1 MITRL
6 QIENFK
12 SLQSVDVPLK
22 PLSLFTGLNGMGKSS
37 FIQALLL
44 LQQSYEQQVNRRSW
58 ILNGPLVSLGTGIDV
73 LSEGAESEIISLRLW
88 VDDMQSPFEWQL
100 KSDSGADVMELE
112 RFALPNHLKRL
123 GDDAENINDTP
134 DPTEFIDEVKQAVN
148 YIPFL
153 KGEKTQYLG
162 AERISPQ
169 IGYPTSS
176 WEVNQRRQI
185 GKYGEFT
192 AHFLSVH
199 GDEPVE
205 FSNILFPNAAGQETP
220 NTLLQQ
226 VGAWLNEISPGLRLE
241 ATLNREFG
249 LVRVGYSY
257 QTAVGYTRPFRPG
270 NVGFG
275 LSYALPVLTA
285 ILSARP
291 GSLLIIE
298 NPESHIHPRGQ
309 SKLGELLALA
319 AQNDIQLLVET
330 HSDHVLNGVR
340 VAVKKYQLDPE
351 RIGLYFFERA
361 EEQMGH
367 QTHIVQPK
375 LDKDGRID
383 VWPRHFFDE
392 WDHNLMELL

>member
-12 SLQSVDVPLK
+12 SLQSIDVPLK

-44 LQQSYEQQVNRRSW
+44 LQQSYEQQANRRSW
-58 ILNGPLVSLGTGIDV
+58 MLNGPLVSLGTGIDV
-73 LSEGAESEIISLRLW
+73 LSEGAESEIITLRLW

-100 KSDSGADVMELE
+100 KSDSSADVVDLE
-112 RFALPNHLKRL
+112 RFTLPKQLK
-123 GDDAENINDTP
+123 GPNDDSESTNNASDQAKL
-134 DPTEFIDEVKQAVN
+134 IDEVKQAVK

-169 IGYPTSS
+169 IGYPTSA
-176 WEVNQRRQI
+176 WEVNQRLQI

-192 AHFLSVH
+192 GHFLSVH
-199 GDEPVE
+199 GDVPLE
-205 FSNILFPNAAGQETP
+205 FSSILFPDTAGQETP
-220 NTLLQQ
+220 NTLIQQ

-249 LVRVGYSY
+249 LVRVSYAY
-257 QTAVGYTRPFRPG
+257 QTSVGYTRPFRPG

-275 LSYALPVLTA
+275 LSYVLPVLTA

-319 AQNDIQLLVET
+319 AQNDVQLLIET

-340 VAVKKYQLDPE
+340 VAVKKYKLDPE

-361 EEQMGH
+361 KEQLGH

-383 VWPRHFFDE
+383 FWPEGFFDE
-392 WDHNLMELL
+392 WDNNLMELL

>member
-6 QIENFK
+6 NIENFK
-12 SLQSVDVPLK
+12 SLQNVDVPLK

-44 LQQSYEQQVNRRSW
+44 LQQTYVQQMSKHRLM
-58 ILNGPLVSLGTGIDV
+58 LNGPLVNLGTGQDV
-73 LSEGAESEIISLRLW
+73 LSEGAESETISIRMWADEMREPFTWRLRSE
-88 VDDMQSPFEWQL
+88 QSSDVL
-100 KSDSGADVMELE
+100 KVEGFFLPEGIKTVYGNDSWLSGSRKDS
-112 RFALPNHLKRL
+112 
-123 GDDAENINDTP
+123 I
-134 DPTEFIDEVKQAVN
+134 TEVSYAAS
-148 YIPFL
+148 YLPFL
-153 KGEKTQYLG
+153 KSEKTQYLG

-169 IGYPTSS
+169 IAYPTSS
-176 WEVNQRRQI
+176 HEVSQRHL
-185 GKYGEFT
+185 GKHGEYT
-192 AHFLSVH
+192 GHFLAVQ
-199 GDEPVE
+199 GDEEVKFRNVL
-205 FSNILFPNAAGQETP
+205 FSDPPGQETP
-220 NTLLQQ
+220 NNLLQQ
-226 VGAWLNEISPGLRLE
+226 VSAWLNEISPGLRLE
-241 ATLNREFG
+241 ASLNREFG
-249 LVRVGYSY
+249 LARLGFAY

-285 ILSARP
+285 ILSARA

-319 AQNDIQLLVET
+319 AQNDVQLLVET

-340 VAVKKYQLDPE
+340 VAVKKYKLDPE

-361 EEQMGH
+361 DEAMGH
-367 QTHIVQPK
+367 QTRIVQPK
-375 LDKDGRID
+375 IDKDGRID

-392 WDHNLMELL
+392 WDNNLMELL

>member
-6 QIENFK
+6 NIENFK

-37 FIQALLL
+37 FIQVLLL
-44 LQQSYEQQVNRRSW
+44 LQQSYVQQLNRQSW

-73 LSEGAESEIISLRLW
+73 LSEGAESETISLRLW

-100 KSDSGADVMELE
+100 KSESDADVMELE
-112 RFALPNHLKRL
+112 KFVLPEHVKRPC
-123 GDDAENINDTP
+123 DDAKHIYIMPNL
-134 DPTEFIDEVKQAVN
+134 TERIDEIEQAIN
-148 YIPFL
+148 YLPFL
-153 KGEKTQYLG
+153 KGERTQYLS
-162 AERISPQ
+162 AERTSPQ
-169 IGYPTSS
+169 IGYPTSA

-185 GKYGEFT
+185 GKHGEFT
-192 AHFLSVH
+192 AHFLAVH
-199 GDEPVE
+199 GDESVE
-205 FSNILFPNAAGQETP
+205 FSSILFPDATGQKTP
-220 NTLLQQ
+220 NTLIQQ

-249 LVRVGYSY
+249 LVRMGYAY

-285 ILSARP
+285 ILSARE
-291 GSLLIIE
+291 GSLLLIE

-319 AQNDIQLLVET
+319 AQNNVQLLVET

-361 EEQMGH
+361 NEKLGH

-383 VWPRHFFDE
+383 MWPHNFFDE
-392 WDHNLMELL
+392 WDNNLMELL

>member
-6 QIENFK
+6 NIENFK
-12 SLQSVDVPLK
+12 SLQNVDVPLK

-44 LQQSYEQQVNRRSW
+44 LQQSYAQQLNRQSW

-73 LSEGAESEIISLRLW
+73 LSEGAESETISLRLW
-88 VDDMQSPFEWQL
+88 ADDMQSPFEWQL

-112 RFALPNHLKRL
+112 GFSLPEQVKQLH
-123 GDDAENINDTP
+123 DDANPSYITP
-134 DPTEFIDEVKQAVN
+134 NPSERIDEIEQAVK
-148 YIPFL
+148 YLPFL
-153 KGEKTQYLG
+153 KGAKTQYLS
-162 AERISPQ
+162 AERTSPQ
-169 IGYPTSS
+169 IGYPTSA
-176 WEVNQRRQI
+176 WEVDQRRQI
-185 GKYGEFT
+185 GKHGEFT
-192 AHFLSVH
+192 AHFLAVH
-199 GDEPVE
+199 ADEPVE
-205 FSNILFPNAAGQETP
+205 FSTILFPDAAGQETP
-220 NTLLQQ
+220 NTLIQQ

-249 LVRVGYSY
+249 LARLGYSY
-257 QTAVGYTRPFRPG
+257 QTSVGYTRPFRPG

-291 GSLLIIE
+291 DSLLIIE

-319 AQNDIQLLVET
+319 AQNNVQLLVET

-340 VAVKKYQLDPE
+340 VAVKKYKLDPE

-361 EEQMGH
+361 DEAMGH

-383 VWPRHFFDE
+383 VWPRYFFDE
-392 WDHNLMELL
+392 WDHNLTELL

>member
-6 QIENFK
+6 SIENFK
-12 SLQSVDVPLK
+12 SLQQVDVPLK
-22 PLSLFTGLNGMGKSS
+22 QLSLFTGLNGMGKSS
-37 FIQALLL
+37 FIQVLLL
-44 LQQSYEQQVNRRSW
+44 LQQTYVQQLSKQRL
-58 ILNGPLVSLGTGIDV
+58 ILNGPLVSLGTGQDV
-73 LSEGAESEIISLRLW
+73 LSEGAESETISIRMWAEGMKQPFVWDLDSQNDSDVLRVQRFVIPDEIRGLY
-88 VDDMQSPFEWQL
+88 DAKLRDWQIQPR
-100 KSDSGADVMELE
+100 KDSITEVSYA
-112 RFALPNHLKRL
+112 ASRL
-123 GDDAENINDTP
+123 
-134 DPTEFIDEVKQAVN
+134 
-148 YIPFL
+148 PFL
-153 KGEKTQYLG
+153 KGEKTQYLS

-169 IGYPTSS
+169 LAYPTSS
-176 WEVNQRRQI
+176 HEVSQRHL
-185 GKYGEFT
+185 GKHGEYT
-192 AHFLSVH
+192 AHFLTEYS
-199 GDEPVE
+199 DEQVR
-205 FSNILFPNAAGQETP
+205 FRNVLFPDPAGQETP
-220 NTLLQQ
+220 DTLLRQ

-249 LVRVGYSY
+249 LVRLGYAY
-257 QTAVGYTRPFRPG
+257 QTSVGYTRPFRPG

-285 ILSARP
+285 ILSARE

-319 AQNDIQLLVET
+319 AQNNVQLLVET

-361 EEQMGH
+361 DEKLGH

-383 VWPRHFFDE
+383 VWPRYFFDE
-392 WDHNLMELL
+392 WDSNLMELL

>member
-58 ILNGPLVSLGTGIDV
+58 ILNGPLVGLGTGIDV

-88 VDDMQSPFEWQL
+88 VDDMQSPFEWHL
-100 KSDSGADVMELE
+100 KSDSDADVMELDK
-112 RFALPNHLKRL
+112 FSLPEEIKRL
-123 GDDAENINDTP
+123 AGDNNLSHTTP
-134 DPTEFIDEVKQAVN
+134 DSIEQTDDIKQAVN
-148 YIPFL
+148 YLPFL
-153 KGEKTQYLG
+153 KGEKTQYLS
-162 AERISPQ
+162 AERASPQ
-169 IGYPTSS
+169 LGYPTSA

-185 GKYGEFT
+185 GKHGEFT

-199 GDEPVE
+199 QDEPVE
-205 FSNILFPNAAGQETP
+205 FSTILFPDVIGQETP
-220 NTLLQQ
+220 DTLIRQ

-241 ATLNREFG
+241 ATLNREFS
-249 LVRVGYSY
+249 LARLGYSY

-275 LSYALPVLTA
+275 LSYVLPVLTA

-319 AQNDIQLLVET
+319 AQNNVQLLVET

-351 RIGLYFFERA
+351 RVGLYFFERA
-361 EEQMGH
+361 EEQLGH
-367 QTHIVQPK
+367 QTHIIQPK

-383 VWPRHFFDE
+383 SWPRGFFDE
-392 WDHNLMELL
+392 WNRNLRELL

>member
-6 QIENFK
+6 NIENFK
-12 SLQSVDVPLK
+12 SLQHVDVSLK

-37 FIQALLL
+37 FIQVLLL
-44 LQQSYEQQVNRRSW
+44 LQQTYSQQLSRQRLM
-58 ILNGPLVSLGTGIDV
+58 LNGPLVNLGTGQDV
-73 LSEGAESEIISLRLW
+73 LSEGAESETISIRLW
-88 VDDMQSPFEWQL
+88 AEGLQEPFIWQL
-100 KSDSGADVMELE
+100 DSQNDSDVLRVKRFSLPSEITDLYKGKSLSYPVSSLKDSITEVSYA
-112 RFALPNHLKRL
+112 ASRL
-123 GDDAENINDTP
+123 
-134 DPTEFIDEVKQAVN
+134 
-148 YIPFL
+148 PFL
-153 KGEKTQYLG
+153 KGDKTQYLS
-162 AERISPQ
+162 AERVSPLTA
-169 IGYPTSS
+169 YPTSS
-176 WEVNQRRQI
+176 HEVSQRHL
-185 GKYGEFT
+185 GKHGEYT
-192 AHFLSVH
+192 AHFLAEH
-199 GDEPVE
+199 GNEQVQ
-205 FSNILFPNAAGQETP
+205 FLNVLFPDAAGQETP

-226 VGAWLNEISPGLRLE
+226 VSAWLTEISPGLRLE

-249 LVRVGYSY
+249 LVRVGYAY

-285 ILSARP
+285 ILSARENN
-291 GSLLIIE
+291 LLIIE

-319 AQNDIQLLVET
+319 AQNNVQLLVET

-361 EEQMGH
+361 DEKLGH

-383 VWPRHFFDE
+383 VWPRNFFDE
-392 WDHNLMELL
+392 WENNLMELL